1 MNTLATNT
9 LATNIPATTMSDALF
24 RLMSW
29 LSPAYPVGAYAF
41 SHGLEYAVD
50 AGGVSDREGARD
62 WIATVM
68 SLGSGYA
75 DLVFAAAA
83 WDIDAGHPAAPEEL
97 RELNELALAFQGTA
111 ELRLESTAQG
121 RAFASVT
128 ADAWPCA
135 ATEALTQLSRDEIV
149 HAVAVGAV
157 ARSHGIGRAET
168 LTAYAHA
175 YAANLVSAAVRLIPL
190 GQTDGQRI
198 TAELMPV
205 CLAAVE
211 RAAATPV
218 DDVSS
223 STPMVDVASMKH
235 EVQYTRL
242 FRS

>member
-1 MNTLATNT
+1 
-9 LATNIPATTMSDALF
+9 MSDALF

-41 SHGLEYAVD
+41 SHGLEQAVEAD
-50 AGGVSDREGARD
+50 QVTDRDGARK
-62 WIATVM
+62 WIAAVM
-68 SLGSGYA
+68 AMGGGYA
-75 DLVFAAAA
+75 DLVFAGAA
-83 WDIDAGHPAAPEEL
+83 WDIDAGRQTALDAL
-97 RELNELALAFQGTA
+97 RELNQLALAFQGTA

-157 ARSHGIGRAET
+157 ARSHGIGRTDT

-190 GQTDGQRI
+190 GQTDAQRI